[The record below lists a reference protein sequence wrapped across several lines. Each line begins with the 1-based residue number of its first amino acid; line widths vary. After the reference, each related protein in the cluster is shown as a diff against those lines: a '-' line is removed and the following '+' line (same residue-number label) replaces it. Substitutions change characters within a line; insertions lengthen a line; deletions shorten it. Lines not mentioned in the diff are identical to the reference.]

1 MDLYKD
7 IVFEVLLV
15 SIIGL
20 LVLVTSSL
28 KPISKGFFCDDET
41 IKYPYKTSTVG
52 KSFLCLFY
60 LLLPNV
66 SITLKYFWTMHK
78 TIKSLYI
85 NIIYFWLGSGLAQIT
100 VNLAK
105 YYTGRL
111 RPHFF
116 HVCQPS
122 IDCTSQNQYIS
133 EYTCTNPEV
142 SIAND
147 SRASFPSGHACLAFY
162 STVYTILYLHD
173 YKKSVAWII
182 IQFALFLSAWYT
194 ALTRVTDNM
203 HHCTDVL
210 AGSIIGTSFAIL
222 MMYEVKTRIFL
233 ENVNAD

>member
-1 MDLYKD
+1 
-7 IVFEVLLV
+7 
-15 SIIGL
+15 
-20 LVLVTSSL
+20 
-28 KPISKGFFCDDET
+28 
-41 IKYPYKTSTVG
+41 
-52 KSFLCLFY
+52 
-60 LLLPNV
+60 
-66 SITLKYFWTMHK
+66 MHK

-147 SRASFPSGHACLAFY
+147 SR
-162 STVYTILYLHD
+162 
-173 YKKSVAWII
+173 
-182 IQFALFLSAWYT
+182 
-194 ALTRVTDNM
+194 
-203 HHCTDVL
+203 
-210 AGSIIGTSFAIL
+210 
-222 MMYEVKTRIFL
+222 
-233 ENVNAD
+233 